1 MITSTETEREEE
13 GGPSRWPVS
22 WFEMTLESGLNV
34 IGAQDGSLT
43 FSGSGITIDLHLV
56 AVTANSESL
65 GFHASDSTYVVVSM
79 TETEQNQ
86 LLRRL
91 PPTTTVHYFSPFAR
105 QSSTLEEWLA
115 KSHGQVSFG
124 PSVWVQEND
133 LPLIKTLVK

>member
-1 MITSTETEREEE
+1 MIIRTETEREEE
-13 GGPSRWPVS
+13 GELPEG

-34 IGAQDGSLT
+34 TGAEDGNLT
-43 FSGSGITIDLHLV
+43 FSGSGITIDLHVV
-56 AVTANSESL
+56 AVTVNSETL
-65 GFHASDSTYVVVSM
+65 GFHAPDSTCVFVLM
-79 TETEQNQ
+79 TETEQDQ

-91 PPTTTVHYFSPFAR
+91 LPTTTVHYFSPFAR

-133 LPLIKTLVK
+133 LPLIRTLAK